1 MIAIFIGPE
10 LVGLITVCKPFGI
23 ANDTPMPGR
32 PHVKICCIKTAAEAR
47 TAMAYGANAIG
58 LVTRMPSGP
67 GPIAEDLIA
76 EIAATVPPSLA
87 TFLLTSLTET
97 EAIIAQH
104 RRCRTSVIQLVDN
117 LTRGTHADLR
127 HALPGIRL
135 VQVVHVLGEASV
147 AEAVAVAA
155 HVDALLL
162 DSGNPTLAVKEL
174 GGTGRT
180 HDWAHSRRIVEAC
193 AKPVFLAGGL
203 RPDNLAQAH
212 ARVRPFGFDV
222 CSGVRTN
229 DVLDETKLAAFFQAV
244 HAL

>member
-1 MIAIFIGPE
+1 MAGMARQRQGAWQALYGYYNI
-10 LVGLITVCKPFGI
+10 PFFFTFV
-23 ANDTPMPGR
+23 ARWRSEPATSDT
-32 PHVKICCIKTAAEAR
+32 T
-47 TAMAYGANAIG
+47 
-58 LVTRMPSGP
+58 
-67 GPIAEDLIA
+67 
-76 EIAATVPPSLA
+76 
-87 TFLLTSLTET
+87 TSPCTT
-97 EAIIAQH
+97 
-104 RRCRTSVIQLVDN
+104 
-117 LTRGTHADLR
+117 
-127 HALPGIRL
+127 
-135 VQVVHVLGEASV
+135 V